1 MSLASTVQALVR
13 TLSPPV
19 LGPAFDV
26 DATLP
31 FWITGGTVALTLT
44 CGALLV
50 RHVPRPAATARV
62 GDSST
67 RRRPETRANGA
78 DADAATN
85 GSNGTSGSAVELEL
99 GEAVGWDGEAEQ
111 ERLSRRVEHEAR
123 DEMNALCDEL
133 TRLRGLKEAHES
145 GEALLEE
152 RPPVQV
158 SKADVDE
165 LGAWV
170 AGMLETQGYAQWVQ
184 HKAVIKAMIL
194 NGFPAVRPSPR
205 IDRVSDILNVIMGH
219 LRISA
224 SWHDTMAQQEHGV
237 HTAAGMYK

>member
-1 MSLASTVQALVR
+1 MVALVAPPDAMGSWMSLASTVQALVR

-111 ERLSRRVEHEAR
+111 GRLSRRVEHEAR
-123 DEMNALCDEL
+123 DEMHALCDEL

-158 SKADVDE
+158 RLRRPPSNLTSRGPAAVLPRLCE
-165 LGAWV
+165 HRA
-170 AGMLETQGYAQWVQ
+170 
-184 HKAVIKAMIL
+184 AVIVLCA
-194 NGFPAVRPSPR
+194 
-205 IDRVSDILNVIMGH
+205 
-219 LRISA
+219 
-224 SWHDTMAQQEHGV
+224 
-237 HTAAGMYK
+237 